1 MATIAADIVIM
12 RPGTL
17 FAIIWIG
24 WLVSWIAAA
33 FWSARVE
40 KRRRGTDWDIWT
52 YRAATLIG
60 AVLLWHSAR
69 RFLHETRLWHV
80 GYDGAYALAGVT
92 LLGILFTWW
101 ARIYLGPLW
110 SGSITLKRDHRVID
124 TGPYAWVRHPI
135 YTGLIVALVATAA
148 AQATISGCAGAAL
161 LAFGFWLK
169 ARAEERFLS
178 AELGEEAYAVYRRR
192 VPMLVPGIRWR

>member
-1 MATIAADIVIM
+1 M

-40 KRRRGTDWDIWT
+40 KRRRATDWDIWA

-60 AVLLWHSAR
+60 ALLLWHSAR
-69 RFLHETRLWHV
+69 SFLHGARLWHV
-80 GYDGAYALAGVT
+80 GSAGAYALAGVT
-92 LLGILFTWW
+92 FAGILFTWW

-110 SGSITLKRDHRVID
+110 SGTITLKQNHRLIE

-148 AQATISGCAGAAL
+148 AQATIGGCAGAAL

-178 AELGEEAYAVYRRR
+178 VELGAEAYAAYRRR
-192 VPMLVPGIRWR
+192 VPMLAPGIRRQGSGISDRAA